1 MKYGKNDR
9 GHYRGESLK
18 QGLTS
23 ARDLS
28 IELFEGRESL
38 YHRLD

>member
-1 MKYGKNDR
+1 MERKNVSTIR
-9 GHYRGESLK
+9 RERRK
-18 QGLTS
+18 QGLTIDE
-23 ARDLS
+23 DLE